1 MDKGRIDISRQV
13 SAPDTTQPEP
23 SSSPAESSTSPAE
36 SSTYSADP
44 SLSPCQRLW
53 ARYHSGPERDKVEI
67 LEELIEYGCL
77 ERSRKSIAGP
87 DVPVS

>member
-1 MDKGRIDISRQV
+1 MAGQV
-13 SAPDTTQPEP
+13 INPDATPPEP
-23 SSSPAESSTSPAE
+23 STAPPESSI
-36 SSTYSADP
+36 
-44 SLSPCQRLW
+44 SPCERPW

-67 LEELIEYGCL
+67 LEELIEHGCL